1 MTPLFL
7 HMLFLVLSGDACNQ
21 QLPQES
27 KVYTVSE
34 VNVKPEPVKGIR
46 QFQDRWMSKVKY
58 PEEAVKEGIQGTV
71 FIEFIVNTDG
81 SIAEAAVRSGIGHGC
96 DEAALKGFLE
106 VAREGWKPGMK
117 DNQPVKVKMV
127 QPFFFRII
135 EG

>member
-1 MTPLFL
+1 
-7 HMLFLVLSGDACNQ
+7 MLFLLLPGDAFS
-21 QLPQES
+21 QLPYQEE

-34 VNVKPEPVKGIR
+34 VNVKPEPIKGIR
-46 QFQDRWMSKVKY
+46 HFQDRWMGKVKY
-58 PEEAVKEGIQGTV
+58 PEEAVREGIQGTV

-127 QPFFFRII
+127 QAFFFRII

>member
-1 MTPLFL
+1 MPP
-7 HMLFLVLSGDACNQ
+7 LVLQMLLLLLPGQ
-21 QLPQES
+21 QQYQEE

-34 VNVKPEPVKGIR
+34 VNVKPEPLKGIR
-46 QFQDRWMSKVKY
+46 HFQDRWMSKVKY
-58 PEEAVKEGIQGTV
+58 PEKAVRERIQGTV

-117 DNQPVKVKMV
+117 DNRPVKVKMV